1 MYYSLLGVLLRLY
14 MVLNFFTLN
23 RLQEPALVS
32 NTFFHYKKIKTFTI
46 AILLADLICGGTF
59 VSYDEKKV
67 IIWDSSH
74 HNIITSTR
82 TTNPIPK

>member
-1 MYYSLLGVLLRLY
+1 

-32 NTFFHYKKIKTFTI
+32 NTFFHYKKIKPSPLRFCWQI
-46 AILLADLICGGTF
+46 SLGGTF
-59 VSYDEKKV
+59 VSYNEKKV
-67 IIWDSSH
+67 IVWDSSH
-74 HNIITSTR
+74 HIIITSTR